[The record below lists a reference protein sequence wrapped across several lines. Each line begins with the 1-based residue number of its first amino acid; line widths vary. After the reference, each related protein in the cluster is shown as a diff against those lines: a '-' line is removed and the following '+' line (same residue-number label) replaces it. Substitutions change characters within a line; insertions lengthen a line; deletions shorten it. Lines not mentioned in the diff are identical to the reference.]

1 MDFVFQLMINAV
13 PMTLILGYVL
23 AVIEDM
29 SFKQGKAM
37 DLKIHP
43 VFILLPTILL
53 CLTLDAKFGIGIQ
66 ILVLN
71 ARIIGISSKEFA
83 LRFQATVKLMIRK
96 QVSVCHALADMT
108 LSMDLVSSLHQILL
122 VLLMLVVRL
131 GLVESVSNAQ
141 KAGLLTQTISAQL
154 FLIFAKPLK
163 DFHAQAVTTGT
174 LLLMAHASSI
184 L

>member
-1 MDFVFQLMINAV
+1 
-13 PMTLILGYVL
+13 
-23 AVIEDM
+23 
-29 SFKQGKAM
+29 
-37 DLKIHP
+37 
-43 VFILLPTILL
+43 
-53 CLTLDAKFGIGIQ
+53 
-66 ILVLN
+66 
-71 ARIIGISSKEFA
+71 
-83 LRFQATVKLMIRK
+83 
-96 QVSVCHALADMT
+96 
-108 LSMDLVSSLHQILL
+108 MDLVSSLHQILL

-154 FLIFAKPLK
+154 FLIFAKALK